1 MENRYLENFQIIV
14 DEAHTKGHS
23 VRWNTAVN
31 DLRRVHKDLPDVA
44 IMAAQRL
51 PASDPAML
59 ASRLSNAA
67 PREIAGIGKESL
79 NNSDLAL
86 AVRRTHRSITMQE
99 AAGQIVSERDGIKKA
114 GDFLSLKAAVERNN
128 NHDTAG
134 MVAIETLKRQGIDAR
149 RLLEGMKPAELKAIS
164 VGAFD
169 RVGEDSRGKL
179 TAALET
185 DTGVSSSD
193 QSPTVA
199 SAPTM
204 RPARNQLSG
213 PRRQPHFGKRVE
225 MAHQAA
231 AAQAMSI

>member
-86 AVRRTHRSITMQE
+86 AVRNLCNDSRDHRS
-99 AAGQIVSERDGIKKA
+99 
-114 GDFLSLKAAVERNN
+114 
-128 NHDTAG
+128 
-134 MVAIETLKRQGIDAR
+134 R
-149 RLLEGMKPAELKAIS
+149 RLPRS
-164 VGAFD
+164 VGIERACNNYW
-169 RVGEDSRGKL
+169 
-179 TAALET
+179 
-185 DTGVSSSD
+185 
-193 QSPTVA
+193 QS
-199 SAPTM
+199 
-204 RPARNQLSG
+204 
-213 PRRQPHFGKRVE
+213 E
-225 MAHQAA
+225 
-231 AAQAMSI
+231 